1 MLVTAAVRTW
11 PCVSCL
17 HVSSSELCCTTTSRG
32 LGTRETCRL
41 SPAGRRPRSGGPTAA
56 GLCVHLWTC
65 VGGCPETP
73 WPGWQLPQHPQGKV
87 LRQLRNAAREP
98 GQRVGSGCARAGC
111 TALPRR
117 RGVRAPCPERRL
129 ARSTPAPPVGRGLGR
144 PGMLG
149 KAVSPL
155 GTVRF
160 RRVWLRRGRGVNAN
174 ELVFP
179 GAGARLP
186 RVNQHSDGSAPPPSS
201 RRLLAALPG
210 RRAPWPG
217 LPGCPPCSARRLRL
231 PSPWTGSPRHAPG
244 AQSRFRPRGELAR
257 WALPRPFPATALAPS
272 VHPQTVIPAAGH
284 RHAQAGPHSC
294 LGVPWACVGTVLG
307 SDRQAQ
313 GVPSTGTC
321 RGQSR
326 AGGWGSSLVQL
337 LTWEK
342 RSL

>member
-1 MLVTAAVRTW
+1 MLY
-11 PCVSCL
+11 
-17 HVSSSELCCTTTSRG
+17 HDE
-32 LGTRETCRL
+32 
-41 SPAGRRPRSGGPTAA
+41 
-56 GLCVHLWTC
+56 
-65 VGGCPETP
+65 P
-73 WPGWQLPQHPQGKV
+73 WPGD
-87 LRQLRNAAREP
+87 ARDMPAQPCRAEAP
-98 GQRVGSGCARAGC
+98 LWGPHSSGAVCA
-111 TALPRR
+111 PVDMR
-117 RGVRAPCPERRL
+117 RGLSRNPVAWVAAP
-129 ARSTPAPPVGRGLGR
+129 PAPPGEGAQAAPERGSGARTEGRRRVCPRRLHRASAEAGR
-144 PGMLG
+144 PRPVSRAPSCALHSCSPCGSGPRKAGNAG
-149 KAVSPL
+149 KGRESAR
-155 GTVRF
+155 TVRF

-174 ELVFP
+174 KLVFL

-186 RVNQHSDGSAPPPSS
+186 CVSQHSDGSAPPPSS

-244 AQSRFRPRGELAR
+244 AQSRLRPRGELAR

-272 VHPQTVIPAAGH
+272 VHSQTVIPAAGH

-294 LGVPWACVGTVLG
+294 LGVPWARVGTVLG
-307 SDRQAQ
+307 SDRQAE

>member
-1 MLVTAAVRTW
+1 MPAQPCRAEAPLWGPHSSGAVCAPVDMR
-11 PCVSCL
+11 
-17 HVSSSELCCTTTSRG
+17 RG
-32 LGTRETCRL
+32 LSRNPVAWVAAPPAPPGAGAQAAPERGSGARTEGRRRVCPRRL
-41 SPAGRRPRSGGPTAA
+41 HRASAEAGRPRF
-56 GLCVHLWTC
+56 
-65 VGGCPETP
+65 
-73 WPGWQLPQHPQGKV
+73 
-87 LRQLRNAAREP
+87 
-98 GQRVGSGCARAGC
+98 
-111 TALPRR
+111 
-117 RGVRAPCPERRL
+117 

-160 RRVWLRRGRGVNAN
+160 RCVWLRRGRGVNAN
-174 ELVFP
+174 KLVFP

-186 RVNQHSDGSAPPPSS
+186 RVSQHSDGSAPPPSS

-244 AQSRFRPRGELAR
+244 AQSRLRPRGELAR

-272 VHPQTVIPAAGH
+272 VHSQTVIPAAGH

-294 LGVPWACVGTVLG
+294 LGVPWARVGTVLG

-326 AGGWGSSLVQL
+326 GGGWGFSF
-337 LTWEK
+337 
-342 RSL
+342 

>member
-17 HVSSSELCCTTTSRG
+17 HVSSSELCSTTMSRG

-73 WPGWQLPQHPQGKV
+73 WPGRQLPQHPQGKV

-98 GQRVGSGCARAGC
+98 GQRVGGGCARAGC

-117 RGVRAPCPERRL
+117 RGVRALCPERRL

-155 GTVRF
+155 STVRF

-174 ELVFP
+174 KLVFP
-179 GAGARLP
+179 GAGARLLC
-186 RVNQHSDGSAPPPSS
+186 VSQHSDGSAPPPSS
-201 RRLLAALPG
+201 RRPQAAASWRLCRVGGLRGQGCPGVPHAQPAGCDCRPPG
-210 RRAPWPG
+210 RG
-217 LPGCPPCSARRLRL
+217 LPATLLERRAGSVPGESSPGGLCHVRSQPLRSLPQFTRRL
-231 PSPWTGSPRHAPG
+231 
-244 AQSRFRPRGELAR
+244 
-257 WALPRPFPATALAPS
+257 
-272 VHPQTVIPAAGH
+272 
-284 RHAQAGPHSC
+284 
-294 LGVPWACVGTVLG
+294 
-307 SDRQAQ
+307 
-313 GVPSTGTC
+313 
-321 RGQSR
+321 
-326 AGGWGSSLVQL
+326 
-337 LTWEK
+337 
-342 RSL
+342 